1 MIRLSSHLIRVIV
14 RLQVNEC
21 LKNIT
26 NFEQPHIFIEL
37 AAVVRAKKI
46 KRGANVETEPDAKC
60 VNNVVIKQKHP
71 NVQPIAMNKTSFVSK
86 AKIVFFL
93 ICTHVKPA

>member
-1 MIRLSSHLIRVIV
+1 MSV
-14 RLQVNEC
+14 C
-21 LKNIT
+21 KKNIVT
-26 NFEQPHIFIEL
+26 NFGQPHIFIEL

-46 KRGANVETEPDAKC
+46 IRDVKVETEPDVKC
-60 VNNVVIKQKHP
+60 VNNAIIKQKQP

-93 ICTHVKPA
+93 ICTNVRAV